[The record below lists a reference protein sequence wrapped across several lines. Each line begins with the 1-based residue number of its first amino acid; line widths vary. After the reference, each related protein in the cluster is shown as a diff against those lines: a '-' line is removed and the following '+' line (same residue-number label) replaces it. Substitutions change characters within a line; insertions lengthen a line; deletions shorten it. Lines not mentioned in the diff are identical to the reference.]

1 MFKFSQRSEKHL
13 QGVHGDLVK
22 VVRKALE
29 YSTVDFAVIEGV
41 RTKARQ
47 AQLFKQG
54 ATKTMN
60 SRHLTGHAVDLAPLV
75 EGKIPWSERDKF
87 KEIAKAM
94 FRAAKELNVTI
105 RWGGDW
111 NGNGKSE
118 DERFYDGPH
127 FELHRAVYS

>member
-60 SRHLTGHAVDLAPLV
+60 SRHLTGHAVDLPPLV
-75 EGKIPWSERDKF
+75 EGKSLGQNGINLRKLRRQCFERPK
-87 KEIAKAM
+87 
-94 FRAAKELNVTI
+94 N
-105 RWGGDW
+105 
-111 NGNGKSE
+111 
-118 DERFYDGPH
+118 
-127 FELHRAVYS
+127 